1 MKLLFFTAIFMKVKK
16 TTKKRPSQRQILAAL
31 MEREKEL
38 DESLEQLEKMY
49 LDLLKKNCHCVEMK
63 QKGTAKEE

>member
-1 MKLLFFTAIFMKVKK
+1 M
-16 TTKKRPSQRQILAAL
+16 AAL

-38 DESLEQLEKMY
+38 DESLEQLEKIY

-63 QKGTAKEE
+63 QRGTAKEE